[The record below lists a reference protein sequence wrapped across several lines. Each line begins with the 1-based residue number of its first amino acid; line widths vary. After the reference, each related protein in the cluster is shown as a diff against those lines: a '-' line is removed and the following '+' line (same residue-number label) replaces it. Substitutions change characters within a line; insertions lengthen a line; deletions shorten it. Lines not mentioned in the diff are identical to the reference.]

1 MKKRKKAAVIILPY
15 ISVCQPPWLSEL
27 LSLPTLLLSIWIKAA
42 INCMH
47 KHPFFFFVIFL
58 SFVLLFI
65 LFMFCPFSHSKQ
77 PRMWILFFHTQTSTI
92 LILTIILMTKAPTA
106 LWSLSKVSAVE
117 LKFCKNSKKATRK
130 KITTKSLY

>member
-1 MKKRKKAAVIILPY
+1 MKKRRKAAVIILPY
-15 ISVCQPPWLSEL
+15 ISVCQPPWLWTFKS
-27 LSLPTLLLSIWIKAA
+27 S
-42 INCMH
+42 
-47 KHPFFFFVIFL
+47 HPSFEYLNKGSYKLYAQASFFFFFVIFL

-106 LWSLSKVSAVE
+106 LWSLSKVSAIE